1 MRLENKCCGD
11 CSSCDLLKENKVDM
25 IPCILD
31 QLFQKQKRIEKSNE
45 ELKNLI
51 LSIDTSKAVSINLAS
66 EQDDNV

>member
-11 CSSCDLLKENKVDM
+11 CSRCDLLKENKVDM

>member
-51 LSIDTSKAVSINLAS
+51 LSIDTSKAVSINLAG
-66 EQDDNV
+66 EQNDDV

>member
-1 MRLENKCCGD
+1 
-11 CSSCDLLKENKVDM
+11 M